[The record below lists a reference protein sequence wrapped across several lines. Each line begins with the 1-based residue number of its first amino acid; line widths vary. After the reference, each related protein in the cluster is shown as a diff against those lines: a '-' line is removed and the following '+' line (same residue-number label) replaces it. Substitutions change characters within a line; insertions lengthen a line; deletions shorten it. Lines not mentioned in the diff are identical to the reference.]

1 MGIFREARQDIGG
14 LRIAMPDE
22 MITANRLVYKWPEKS
37 IRKFTKAFVPEGYS
51 AVFVNS
57 GQVIGQLG
65 PGQYTIDAQE
75 LPVIGVLIDRLFYD
89 NAYRCELIFLRTA
102 ETRGLRFGGPFDTIK
117 EPDFKM
123 PVSIRVYGDYSL
135 RVFDGGLL
143 IKTVIGTADQPDN
156 EIITSFI
163 GRQILN
169 AMGELVSEGILDH
182 TIPVLGIKSQ
192 ASEITEATMAKLNPV
207 LAENGMQLVRFGDFT
222 INLKE
227 EDEARLKDLS
237 DKVASKRAMIGLAS
251 DPNYLQYAQGQ
262 VLEGAGEGLAEGG
275 AANQTAFLGMGLGLG
290 GAVNAPFQQGMAG
303 QGLGQPA
310 SPPPATAPCPSC
322 GEQNREGSKFCHGC
336 GTSLGPP
343 TVACPSCGAA
353 NDPNAKFCGDCGTKM
368 KASCRSCNAD
378 LLPTAK
384 FCPECGTSTA
394 PPASPASGE
403 EPAADGGG

>member
-1 MGIFREARQDIGG
+1 VGIFREARQDVGG

-22 MITANRLVYKWPEKS
+22 MITANRIVYKWPEKS
-37 IRKFTKAFVPEGYS
+37 IRKFTKAFVPEGYC

-75 LPVIGVLIDRLFYD
+75 LPVIGVLLDRLFND
-89 NAYRCELIFLRTA
+89 NAYRCELLFMRTA
-102 ETRGLRFGGPFDTIK
+102 ESRGLRFGGPFDTIK
-117 EPDFKM
+117 EPDFQM

-156 EIITSFI
+156 EIITTFI

-169 AMGELVSEGILDH
+169 AMGELVSEGILNH

-222 INLKE
+222 VNLKE

-251 DPNYLQYAQGQ
+251 DPNYLQYAQGK
-262 VLEGAGEGLAEGG
+262 VLEGAGEGLAQGG

-290 GAVNAPFQQGMAG
+290 GAINQPFQQGMAG
-303 QGLGQPA
+303 QGMT
-310 SPPPATAPCPSC
+310 SPPPATAACPKC
-322 GEQNREGSKFCHGC
+322 GAQNGAGAKFCAGC
-336 GTSLGPP
+336 GTPLGPP
-343 TVACPSCGAA
+343 TVACPRCGAA
-353 NDPNAKFCGDCGTKM
+353 NDPNAKFCADCGAKM
-368 KASCRSCNAD
+368 KASCQSCGAD
-378 LLPTAK
+378 LMPGAK
-384 FCPECGTSTA
+384 FCPDCGTSTTPA
-394 PPASPASGE
+394 AAPAAETQPPADDAG
-403 EPAADGGG
+403 

>member
-1 MGIFREARQDIGG
+1 MGIFREARQDVGR

-22 MITANRLVYKWPEKS
+22 MITGNRLVYKWPEKS
-37 IRKFTKAFVPEGYS
+37 IRKYTKAFIPEGYC

-65 PGQYTIDAQE
+65 PGQYTMDAQE
-75 LPVIGVLIDRLFYD
+75 LPVIGVLLDRLFYD
-89 NAYRCELIFLRTA
+89 NAYRCELLFMRTA

-117 EPDFKM
+117 EPDFNM
-123 PVSIRVYGDYSL
+123 PVSIRVYGDYSV

-143 IKTVIGTADQPDN
+143 IKTIIGTADQPDN
-156 EIITSFI
+156 EVITTFI

-182 TIPVLGIKSQ
+182 TFPVLGIKSQ
-192 ASEITEATMAKLNPV
+192 ASEITLATMTKLNPA

-222 INLKE
+222 VNLKE

-262 VLEGAGEGLAEGG
+262 VLEGAGEGLAQGG

-290 GAVNAPFQQGMAG
+290 GAVNQPFQQGMAG
-303 QGLGQPA
+303 QSA
-310 SPPPATAPCPSC
+310 SPPPATAACPKC

-336 GTSLGPP
+336 GTKLGPP

-353 NDPNAKFCGDCGTKM
+353 NDPNAKFCADCGTKM
-368 KASCRSCNAD
+368 KASCRHCSAD
-378 LLPTAK
+378 LLPGAK
-384 FCPECGTSTA
+384 FCPECGTSA
-394 PPASPASGE
+394 
-403 EPAADGGG
+403 PAAPDAGGDTPTSSDQG